1 MKKHSFPYKNSV
13 ISYKQA
19 GTGSKLLFCFHGF
32 GEDGYSF
39 AIFEKL
45 LGKTYTLIALD
56 FPFHGETTWNEAL
69 LFTPED
75 LLNILS
81 RILSPANNLS
91 QHNKFSILAY
101 SMGGRVAF
109 HLLQLIP
116 GKIECAILAAPDG
129 LTMNFWYWLGTQT
142 WMGNG
147 LFNYT
152 MYHPGWF
159 FTLVKMGSKT
169 GLINKSISK
178 FVHHYID
185 DKNAR
190 INLYKR
196 WTTMRKFKPDFKKI
210 ATNIDQH
217 KIDLTLVFGVYDR
230 IILSKRS
237 DFLMG
242 YGANIK
248 VKMIQAGHQLLRE
261 KYAPEIA
268 AAFSG

>member
-1 MKKHSFPYKNSV
+1 MKKHSLPYKNAV

-39 AIFEKL
+39 SIFEKL
-45 LGKTYTLIALD
+45 LGKAYTLIALD
-56 FPFHGETTWNEAL
+56 FPFHGETNWNESL
-69 LFTPED
+69 PFTPQD

-81 RILSPANNLS
+81 HIHNSVDNLPRS
-91 QHNKFSILAY
+91 SKFSILAY

-116 GKIECAILAAPDG
+116 EEIECAVLAAPDG

-142 WMGNG
+142 WIGNG

-152 MYHPGWF
+152 MHHPGWF
-159 FTLVKMGSKT
+159 FALVKMGSKT

-178 FVHHYID
+178 FVHHYTD

-190 INLYKR
+190 LNLYKR
-196 WTTMRKFKPDFKKI
+196 WTSMRKFKPDLKKI
-210 ATNIDQH
+210 TANIDQH
-217 KIDLTLVFGVYDR
+217 KINLTLVFGVYDR
-230 IILSKRS
+230 IILSKRG
-237 DFLMG
+237 DFLKS
-242 YGANIK
+242 YGKNIK

-261 KYAPEIA
+261 KHAPEIA